1 MNRPALAARLSL
13 LLALGCGN
21 KSDTPKAKDDAPTGP
36 AAAPLAMPSVGVDQ
50 IKRFNFVYEAGGPAY
65 DKAVAAYRKKDWAAV
80 RTQAEAALAR
90 DPSHLGAHRLLAAAI
105 AQSAEPAAA
114 VDHLVTA
121 IAADY
126 LQYAPTL
133 ADDDLKN
140 LMASPHGQSIKAL
153 AARIHDEY
161 VRRIAGGLWLVGRR
175 SAFRWPKEFGVQT
188 STSRGELYAFDR
200 ETRHFFRLTHTEH
213 QVVGFVR
220 AAAGGEVAL
229 VGFDKIDRDKPDRD
243 KPDRD
248 KPDAAG
254 PEPAPTFARAW
265 IQVYDAAEWK
275 PSTPRITLPPAREI
289 ALGYGAGDQLL
300 VATAQATGRWTVGEW
315 AVSSVD
321 RTTGKL
327 TKVTAGLPA
336 LRIAAS
342 LDEGNQV
349 RVPDGV
355 IAAWTGDPPVAP
367 TLRTAN
373 GKPIQV
379 PESGAASQSSVAL
392 SPSGGH
398 IAFATAVDPCARDAA
413 PSLYVADAR
422 TGTYKHLLSARSRFP
437 TRWIDASILAYEDGD
452 GAIRLWDATTGREA
466 MRLEDKSGIALD
478 VLSLAAAPLCKQ
490 APPTVDAAGSG
501 DEPLPPEEAGN
512 GSAGSAAPAAGSSS
526 GPVTSPQ

>member
-1 MNRPALAARLSL
+1 MNRPALAAWLSL
-13 LLALGCGN
+13 VLALGCGN
-21 KSDTPKAKDDAPTGP
+21 KSETPKAKDDAATGP
-36 AAAPLAMPSVGVDQ
+36 AAAPLAMPPVGVDQ

-65 DKAVAAYRKKDWAAV
+65 EKAAAAYRKKDWAAV
-80 RTQAEAALAR
+80 RAQAEAALAK
-90 DPSHLGAHRLLAAAI
+90 DAGHLGAHRLLAAAI

-126 LQYAPTL
+126 LQYGPTL
-133 ADDDLKN
+133 ADDDLKS

-153 AARIHDEY
+153 ATRIHDESM
-161 VRRIAGGLWLVGRR
+161 RRIAGGLWLVGRR
-175 SAFRWPKEFGVQT
+175 SAFRWPKELGVQT

-200 ETRHFFRLTHTEH
+200 ETRRFFRLTHTEH

-220 AAAGGEVAL
+220 PASGSEVAL
-229 VGFDKIDRDKPDRD
+229 VGFDKIDRDKPD
-243 KPDRD
+243 P
-248 KPDAAG
+248 AG
-254 PEPAPTFARAW
+254 AEPAPTFARAW

-275 PSTPRITLPPAREI
+275 PSTPRIALPPAREI

-315 AVSSVD
+315 AMSSVD
-321 RTTGKL
+321 RSTGKL
-327 TKVTAGLPA
+327 TKVTAALPA
-336 LRIAAS
+336 LRIVVS
-342 LDEGNQV
+342 LDEGNLV
-349 RVPDGV
+349 RIPDGV

-367 TLRTAN
+367 TLKTPT

-379 PESGAASQSSVAL
+379 QESGAASQSSVAV

-398 IAFATAVDPCARDAA
+398 IAYATAVDPCARDAA

-422 TGTYKHLLSARSRFP
+422 TGTYKHLLSAKSRFP
-437 TRWIDASILAYEDGD
+437 TRWLDASVLAYEDGD

-466 MRLEDKSGIALD
+466 MRLEDRSGIALD
-478 VLSLAAAPLCKQ
+478 ALSLAAAPLCKQ

-501 DEPLPPEEAGN
+501 DEPLPPEEAAGGT
-512 GSAGSAAPAAGSSS
+512 GSSGSSGSAAPPAAGSSS